1 MQGSGDGSSRATLI
15 VFGLLFCVFPFG
27 PAFQSL
33 GQALVFLTSL
43 YLVRSRL
50 GPSFRTMPRDVR
62 WLLGGMAA
70 FLLWNVFA
78 TLISPSQHSSQPGS
92 YFVGYAPLFILPWL
106 TGLLPKLNEA
116 RRKALLSWAA
126 LLVFTWGLAVF
137 SQYLWPW
144 RLSGLSLVEHT
155 TRRAQGFYSHP
166 MSLAYASLLLW
177 PLAVRLLLKSPG
189 LWQSWLFASGAGMLL
204 LFSMSRIVQVL
215 AAVFVLWNVFI
226 MLSGRQRLL
235 ALVAS
240 LLMGAGLAVTDNPVS
255 ARFHNLLHPTA
266 HDVMSDY
273 PDDRLAFWHAHLLI
287 IQERPWLGHGV
298 HQGNAFRKPYYERLG
313 LGDFKKQYQAHN
325 QYIQFVAEGGLISLA
340 LYGFW
345 LVMSWMVL
353 RRWIADPFI
362 RSTGQQ
368 TLLIF
373 SLGVLTQN
381 GFDDTCV
388 RMGVVILYCVL
399 FLNLPTWTG
408 RPEAGSA
415 A

>member
-33 GQALVFLTSL
+33 GQALVFLTTL
-43 YLVRSRL
+43 YLGRARLLSSVRI
-50 GPSFRTMPRDVR
+50 MPRELL
-62 WLLGGMAA
+62 WLLLGMAA

-78 TLISPSQHSSQPGS
+78 TLISPSQHRAEPWS

-106 TGLLPKLNEA
+106 TGLLPKLDQSGQT
-116 RRKALLSWAA
+116 KLLSFAA
-126 LLVFTWGLAVF
+126 VLVFVWGLAVF
-137 SQYLWPW
+137 SQYLFPW

-177 PLAVRLLLKSPG
+177 PFAVRLLLKSPR
-189 LWQSWLFASGAGMLL
+189 LWQSWLFAAGAGMLL

-215 AAVFVLWNVFI
+215 AALLVLWNVFI

-235 ALVAS
+235 ALITS
-240 LLMGAGLAVTDNPVS
+240 LLMGVGLAVTDNPVS
-255 ARFHNLLHPTA
+255 ARFHNLLHPTEQ
-266 HDVMSDY
+266 DVMSDY

-340 LYGFW
+340 IYGFW
-345 LVMSWMVL
+345 LVMSWIVL

-362 RSTGQQ
+362 RATGQQ

-373 SLGVLTQN
+373 SLGILTQN
-381 GFDDTCV
+381 AFDDTCV
-388 RMGVVILYCVL
+388 RMGIVVLYCLL
-399 FLNLPTWTG
+399 FLNV
-408 RPEAGSA
+408 SA
-415 A
+415 ERSA

>member
-1 MQGSGDGSSRATLI
+1 MQGSDDGSSRATLI
-15 VFGLLFCVFPFG
+15 VLVLLFCVFPFG

-33 GQALVFLTSL
+33 GQALVFLSAL
-43 YLVRSRL
+43 YLGRARL
-50 GPSFRTMPRDVR
+50 VSSFQTMPRDVR

-78 TLISPSQHSSQPGS
+78 TLISPSQHHAEPGS

-106 TGLLPKLNEA
+106 TGLLPKLDDA
-116 RRKALLSWAA
+116 QKKKLLSFAA
-126 LLVFTWGLAVF
+126 GLVLIWGLAVF
-137 SQYLWPW
+137 SQYLFPW

-166 MSLAYASLLLW
+166 MSLAYASLLIW
-177 PLAVRLLLKSPG
+177 PFAVRLLLKSPR
-189 LWQSWLFASGAGMLL
+189 LWQSWCFAAGAAMLL
-204 LFSMSRIVQVL
+204 LFSMSRIVQLL
-215 AAVFVLWNVFI
+215 AALVVLGNVFI

-235 ALVAS
+235 ALMAS
-240 LLMGAGLAVTDNPVS
+240 LLIGTGLAVTDNPVS

-266 HDVMSDY
+266 QDVMSDY

-325 QYIQFVAEGGLISLA
+325 QYIQIVAEGGLIALA

-345 LVMSWMVL
+345 LVMTWRVL
-353 RRWIADPFI
+353 KRWIGDAFI
-362 RSTGQQ
+362 RNTGQQ

-381 GFDDTCV
+381 AFDDTCV
-388 RMGVVILYCVL
+388 RMGVVILFCVL
-399 FLNLPTWTG
+399 FLNLPAWTHK
-408 RPEAGSA
+408 PERA

>member
-1 MQGSGDGSSRATLI
+1 MQGSGDALSRATLI

-27 PAFQSL
+27 PAFQSF
-33 GQALVFLTSL
+33 GQTLVFFTTL
-43 YLVRSRL
+43 YLGRARL
-50 GPSFRTMPRDVR
+50 VSSFRAMPRDVS
-62 WLLGGMAA
+62 WLLTSMAA

-78 TLISPSQHSSQPGS
+78 TLISPSQHRSDPWS
-92 YFVGYAPLFILPWL
+92 YFVGYAPLFVLPWL
-106 TGLLPKLNEA
+106 TGLLPKLDEA
-116 RRKALLSWAA
+116 RRKTLLSCAA
-126 LLVFTWGLAVF
+126 VLVFAWGLAVF
-137 SQYLWPW
+137 SQYLFPW

-177 PLAVRLLLKSPG
+177 PFAMRLLIKSPR
-189 LWQSWLFASGAGMLL
+189 LWQSWLFAAGAAMLL

-215 AAVFVLWNVFI
+215 AALLVLWNVFI

-235 ALVAS
+235 ALMAS
-240 LLMGAGLAVTDNPVS
+240 LLIGAGLAVTDNPVS

-266 HDVMSDY
+266 QDVMSDY

-345 LVMSWMVL
+345 LVMTWTVL
-353 RRWIADPFI
+353 RRWIENAFMRI
-362 RSTGQQ
+362 TGQQ
-368 TLLIF
+368 TLVIF

-399 FLNLPTWTG
+399 FLNLPSWTG
-408 RPEAGSA
+408 KPETRSA

>member
-1 MQGSGDGSSRATLI
+1 MQGSGDSSSRATLI

-33 GQALVFLTSL
+33 GQTLVFLTSL
-43 YLVRSRL
+43 YLGRSRL
-50 GPSFRTMPRDVR
+50 RSSLGSMPREVR
-62 WLLGGMAA
+62 WLLAGMAA

-78 TLISPSQHSSQPGS
+78 TLISPSQHRSDPWS

-106 TGLLPKLNEA
+106 TGLLPKLDET
-116 RRKALLSWAA
+116 RQTRLWSFAA
-126 LLVFTWGLAVF
+126 LLVLVWGLLVF
-137 SQYLWPW
+137 SQYLFPW

-177 PLAVRLLLKSPG
+177 PCAVRVVLKSPRA
-189 LWQSWLFASGAGMLL
+189 WQSWSFSAGAAMLL
-204 LFSMSRIVQVL
+204 LFSMSRIVQLL
-215 AAVFVLWNVFI
+215 AALVVLWNVFI

-235 ALVAS
+235 ALMAS
-240 LLMGAGLAVTDNPVS
+240 LLIGAGLAVTDNPVS
-255 ARFHNLLHPTA
+255 ARFHNLLHPTEQ
-266 HDVMSDY
+266 DVMSDY

-325 QYIQFVAEGGLISLA
+325 QYIQIVAEGGLIGLA

-345 LVMSWMVL
+345 LVMTWKVL
-353 RRWIADPFI
+353 RRWIADTFL
-362 RSTGQQ
+362 RSTGRQ
-368 TLLIF
+368 TLFIF

-388 RMGVVILYCVL
+388 RMGIVILFCVL
-399 FLNLPTWTG
+399 FLKLPDWTQ
-408 RPEAGSA
+408 RPAAGGA